1 MDALLKDLAAVL
13 LQYNN
18 PFAFASKALTD
29 VETRY
34 VNLER
39 EILTVVY
46 GFEKFREV
54 LHLPVW
60 SQFHS
65 QHLQH
70 AARDNSPKT
79 LDSRTPTYLEDVTKT
94 ATI

>member
-1 MDALLKDLAAVL
+1 MDASLKDLAAVL
-13 LQYNN
+13 LQDNN

-39 EILTVVY
+39 ELLTVVY
-46 GFEKFREV
+46 GFEKFHTY
-54 LHLPVW
+54 LFW

-65 QHLQH
+65 QHLQQ
-70 AARDNSPKT
+70 AARENSSKT
-79 LDSRTPTYLEDVTKT
+79 LDSRTRAYLEDVTKT